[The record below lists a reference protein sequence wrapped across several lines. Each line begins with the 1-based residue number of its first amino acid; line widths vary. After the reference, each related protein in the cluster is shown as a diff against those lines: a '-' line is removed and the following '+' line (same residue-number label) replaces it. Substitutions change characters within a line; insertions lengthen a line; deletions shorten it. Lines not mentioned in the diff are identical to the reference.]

1 MLACDLRGLFPPH
14 NPANTPTCTPQL
26 ATSCFWTIVKRE
38 KKTMHVVRAPR
49 TRARVSGWAQMGGGS
64 GRAGL
69 LSHRCGELGPPA
81 LVQMSHR
88 ISVVIVTAS
97 AASNPPALASLTI
110 LLGPVMADTTQAATQ
125 WGCGGRRGRLRGWRC
140 GQCNSG
146 SRVAYACRKRKRVGI
161 KRVCCRACG
170 VDASPRDASQGAA
183 EAAGA
188 SLQ

>member
-1 MLACDLRGLFPPH
+1 MYPPAGHQLFLDH
-14 NPANTPTCTPQL
+14 RKKGKENHARRTCTL
-26 ATSCFWTIVKRE
+26 APGPEWG
-38 KKTMHVVRAPR
+38 
-49 TRARVSGWAQMGGGS
+49 GWAQMGGGS

-170 VDASPRDASQGAA
+170 VDASQGAA

>member
-1 MLACDLRGLFPPH
+1 
-14 NPANTPTCTPQL
+14 
-26 ATSCFWTIVKRE
+26 
-38 KKTMHVVRAPR
+38 
-49 TRARVSGWAQMGGGS
+49 MGGGS

-125 WGCGGRRGRLRGWRC
+125 WGCGVAALEGGYGFGGGQCSMRLVHAEKEKLYAFKSNLHAGFACRLRPCRC
-140 GQCNSG
+140 LASTV
-146 SRVAYACRKRKRVGI
+146 VAG
-161 KRVCCRACG
+161 
-170 VDASPRDASQGAA
+170 
-183 EAAGA
+183 AAGA
-188 SLQ
+188 SLQL